1 MFIKLLN
8 VMATLLLHVYLTL
21 RLREHPLSAAA
32 HCRGWEW
39 KSDHRRAMCR
49 SQKLLTRKIIFQKKF
64 TEVSSFF
71 FFLFLFLAS
80 ILGSSLIIFDNAL
93 TAMDTLLKGCFR
105 LTTVM
110 FDLPEFKSPPPMWTV
125 RVEGATFSQPAC

>member
-1 MFIKLLN
+1 MPLTEITYKKN
-8 VMATLLLHVYLTL
+8 YLSKKI
-21 RLREHPLSAAA
+21 H
-32 HCRGWEW
+32 RG
-39 KSDHRRAMCR
+39 
-49 SQKLLTRKIIFQKKF
+49 LVF
-64 TEVSSFF
+64 FF